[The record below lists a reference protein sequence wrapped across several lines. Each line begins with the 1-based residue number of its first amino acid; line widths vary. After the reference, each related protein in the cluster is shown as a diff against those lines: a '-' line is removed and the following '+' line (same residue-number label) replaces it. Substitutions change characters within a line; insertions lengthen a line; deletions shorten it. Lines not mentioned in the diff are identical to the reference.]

1 MFQMGLLFIPE
12 WERIYIVNMS
22 YLINCG
28 YLDYM
33 AYTNDSYI
41 HKNYQQHFFFLQISG
56 FF

>member
-1 MFQMGLLFIPE
+1 MFQMGLLFYTTE
-12 WERIYIVNMS
+12 WDRIYIVNMS
-22 YLINCG
+22 YLINSG

-41 HKNYQQHFFFLQISG
+41 HKDYQKYFFFQVSR